1 MNAEQFD
8 ASISEWLAY
17 QATPRGRLRATLL
30 EQGVLR
36 YLPPQPSA
44 VLDIGGGTGE
54 LAERLLALGHTV
66 TLADYSP
73 VMLGTARA
81 RLGSAVT
88 YVLLD
93 LSAANNLPGA
103 PYDVIVCHNVIEY
116 VTDFAAAICLMADG
130 LQPNGLLSLSAGNAR
145 HAPLQSA
152 VVHRDFGRA
161 RRELRTA
168 TAESTNVFGTQ
179 THVLDPDAVDSAL
192 AAAGLRA
199 RSVHGIRCVTDLLDS
214 HAVAD
219 PTAFDALLALELD
232 MMVRPAYTSIGRFV
246 QWIAT
251 RSV

>member
-1 MNAEQFD
+1 MNAQQFD

-17 QATPRGRLRATLL
+17 QATPRGRLRAALL

-36 YLPPQPSA
+36 YLPQQPSA

-73 VMLGTARA
+73 VMLETARA

-88 YVLLD
+88 YLLLD
-93 LSAANNLPGA
+93 LSAANKLPG
-103 PYDVIVCHNVIEY
+103 PYNIIVCHNVIEY
-116 VTDFAAAICLMADG
+116 VTDFAAAIRLLADG

-152 VVHRDFGRA
+152 VVNRDFGRA
-161 RRELRTA
+161 RRELCTA

-192 AAAGLRA
+192 AAAGLCVKA
-199 RSVHGIRCVTDLLDS
+199 VHGIRCVTDLLDS

-219 PTAFDALLALELD
+219 PTAYDALLALELD